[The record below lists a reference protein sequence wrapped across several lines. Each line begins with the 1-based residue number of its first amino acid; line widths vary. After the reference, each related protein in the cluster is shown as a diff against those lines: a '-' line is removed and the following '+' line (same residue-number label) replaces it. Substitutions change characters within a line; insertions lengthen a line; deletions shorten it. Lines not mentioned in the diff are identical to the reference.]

1 MPFARVRAQRAV
13 ERMGL
18 VSEPARLSLGP
29 QLLTF
34 ASVSEFEP
42 RDAQQ
47 KTMSLPRDNEGSLT
61 VLESETGSG
70 KTEAALIRYLHLFHA
85 GVVDGMMFALPTR
98 TAATQLHRR
107 VCAALD
113 RAFPNREVRPPVV
126 LAVPGYLQVDDESGR
141 RLPGF
146 EVLWNDDADARL
158 RYRGWAAEQP
168 KRFLAGSVVVG
179 TIDQVLL
186 SSLRVGHAHLR
197 ATSLL
202 RHLLV
207 VDEVH
212 ASDSYMNRILEEVL
226 RFHVQAGGQAFLMS
240 ATLGAS
246 VRQRLE
252 RAAFALEPRSQRDV
266 SLSDALSIPYPA
278 VHHATR
284 EGAGGVR
291 AVEAPG
297 LPKTVQVEIEQ
308 LADHPAQLAEKA
320 MAMARQGARVLVLR
334 NTVADAIETQGAL
347 ETLATPKD
355 EDLLFRIRDAVTLHH
370 ARFARSDRVLLDQA
384 IEERLG
390 KVAPNSGGCIVITT
404 QTVQQSLDLDADVL
418 LTDLAPMDVLLQR
431 FGRIHRHRERDPFR
445 LEAFVKPKAFVLV
458 SDKPLEEQLRKDG
471 EARGSH
477 GVGTVYDDVLILEA
491 TRRRLIANSTLRIP
505 EQNRELVEV
514 TVHPEALGQLAAQL
528 GGLWGK
534 HHSHVHGTQ
543 FSHRGLA
550 LLNLVDR
557 SQRFGRYTFQT
568 NGVANERIASRLG
581 ESDRR
586 AVFGPESAPEG
597 PFGARVIEL
606 NIPGWLSR
614 SAPADPDLRPT
625 NVRMAGKDGSR
636 GFLFD
641 FGSMTFR
648 YDRLGLRLDA
658 PATQDDDNADA

>member
-1 MPFARVRAQRAV
+1 MLADWLGSDRHDDFFPFAESLDDRMPFARVRAQRAV

-370 ARFARSDRVLLDQA
+370 ARFARSDRVLL
-384 IEERLG
+384 
-390 KVAPNSGGCIVITT
+390 
-404 QTVQQSLDLDADVL
+404 
-418 LTDLAPMDVLLQR
+418 
-431 FGRIHRHRERDPFR
+431 
-445 LEAFVKPKAFVLV
+445 
-458 SDKPLEEQLRKDG
+458 
-471 EARGSH
+471 
-477 GVGTVYDDVLILEA
+477 
-491 TRRRLIANSTLRIP
+491 
-505 EQNRELVEV
+505 
-514 TVHPEALGQLAAQL
+514 
-528 GGLWGK
+528 
-534 HHSHVHGTQ
+534 
-543 FSHRGLA
+543 
-550 LLNLVDR
+550 
-557 SQRFGRYTFQT
+557 
-568 NGVANERIASRLG
+568 
-581 ESDRR
+581 
-586 AVFGPESAPEG
+586 
-597 PFGARVIEL
+597 
-606 NIPGWLSR
+606 
-614 SAPADPDLRPT
+614 
-625 NVRMAGKDGSR
+625 
-636 GFLFD
+636 
-641 FGSMTFR
+641 
-648 YDRLGLRLDA
+648 
-658 PATQDDDNADA
+658 